1 MREATGTFPMA
12 TTPRTT
18 PSSKP
23 LSDRELLAWRGMLRA
38 HSAVTKALDAE
49 LEEQHEISLT
59 SYEVLLHLED
69 APDGRMRM
77 SDLASRL
84 LLSRSGATRLVDR
97 LERDGFITRDSCPS
111 DARGSFAVLTPS
123 GLAKLESSRRTHLA
137 GVRRLYLDLLTA
149 EQQEQLGAA
158 WEKVDTADEAG
169 PEGCGR

>member
-1 MREATGTFPMA
+1 MA
-12 TTPRTT
+12 TTARTT

-59 SYEVLLHLED
+59 SYEVLLHLEG

-97 LERDGFITRDSCPS
+97 LERDGLIVRDSCPS
-111 DARGSFAVLTPS
+111 DARGSFAVLTPA
-123 GLAKLESSRRTHLA
+123 GATKLESSRRTHLA

-158 WEKVDTADEAG
+158 WEKIDTVDDEPPG
-169 PEGCGR
+169 GCGR

>member
-1 MREATGTFPMA
+1 MA
-12 TTPRTT
+12 TTARTT

-59 SYEVLLHLED
+59 SYEVLLHLEG
-69 APDGRMRM
+69 ASDGRMRM

-97 LERDGFITRDSCPS
+97 LERDGLIVRDSCPS
-111 DARGSFAVLTPS
+111 DARGSFAVLTPA
-123 GLAKLESSRRTHLA
+123 GAAKLEGSRRTHLA

-158 WEKVDTADEAG
+158 WEKIDTVDDEPPG
-169 PEGCGR
+169 GCGR